1 MKAFALILAGLLV
14 WAPLAGA
21 ENFGTLFGAMATAQS
36 TGKGQTTLSGTLG
49 LADATTYVGSLGYG
63 FSDKMDG
70 RIRIGAGDDSGFDTA
85 FIIGGDLRWQLMDAD
100 AMNAG
105 KPKPFD
111 LALGGFMEWSKWNV
125 EDQYLFTGTSSDIK
139 VFEIGIQV
147 TGSRTYRMSGGST
160 LTPYGRFNLRN
171 ESFRVTSNDPMFGS
185 VSASDS
191 QVAAGFNAG
200 VAWGV
205 TDQVVLM
212 GELQLDGNDGL
223 FLGIDYRP

>member
-21 ENFGTLFGAMATAQS
+21 DNIGTFMGAMATAQS
-36 TGKGQTTLSGTLG
+36 TGKGQTTVSGTLG
-49 LADATTYVGSLGYG
+49 LADVTTYVGSLGYG
-63 FSDKMDG
+63 FTEKMDG
-70 RIRIGAGDDSGFDTA
+70 RLRVGAGDESGFNTA
-85 FIIGGDLRWQLMDAD
+85 FVLGGDLRWQLWDAD
-100 AMNAG
+100 AMTTG
-105 KPKPFD
+105 KAKPFD
-111 LALGGFMEWSKWNV
+111 LALGGFMEWSKWSI
-125 EDQYLFTGTSSDIK
+125 DDAFTTASTDMKI
-139 VFEIGIQV
+139 FEAGFQV
-147 TGSRTYRMSGGST
+147 TGSHTYHMSNGST
-160 LTPYGRFNLRN
+160 LTPYGRFNIRHEN
-171 ESFRVTSNDPMFGS
+171 AKFTYDDPMFGS

-191 QVAAGFNAG
+191 QIAVGANAG